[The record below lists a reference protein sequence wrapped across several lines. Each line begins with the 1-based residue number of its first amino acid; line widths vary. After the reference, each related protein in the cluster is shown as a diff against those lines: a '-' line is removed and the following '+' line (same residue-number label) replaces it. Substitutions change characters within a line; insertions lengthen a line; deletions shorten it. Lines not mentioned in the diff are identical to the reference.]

1 MRTPITV
8 LTAALCL
15 VLAIPASA
23 ALSLYTQ
30 NFEAMNQADTSALAN
45 DGWVVFGNVFDAGG
59 NYLYGYGTFPA
70 PNDGAAFCQIDIGQG
85 GEEQGAQ
92 QLVVFSDYQNLD
104 HAAGNL
110 IESNVFQERTIEASD
125 VGTVW
130 SFAFQA
136 KKGNIEGTS
145 TALAFIKTLDPA
157 NGYATTNLVTADMT
171 SIPETWGGWEL
182 TLAIDASLVGQL
194 FQFGFANTATLYQ
207 GAGIFYDNIV
217 FQQIAVAWPTDVPNA
232 GAAALAQNYPN
243 PFNPSTRIDFS
254 LERDARVDLAV
265 FDLAGRRVATLEQ
278 GVLPAGEHHVIWDG
292 RTDVGG
298 SAPAGHYRY
307 VLATP
312 TVRTSRS
319 MILLK

>member
-1 MRTPITV
+1 MRTKLTV
-8 LTAALCL
+8 LTAVLCL
-15 VLAIPASA
+15 IVAIPASA

-30 NFEAMNQADTSALAN
+30 NYEALVQSDVNALAN
-45 DGWVVFGNVFDAGG
+45 DGWIVFGNVFDASG

-70 PNDGAAFCQIDIGQG
+70 PNDGFAFCQIDVNQG

-92 QLVVFSDYQNLD
+92 QMVVFSDYNNGD

-136 KKGNIEGTS
+136 KKGNIAGAS

-157 NGYATTNLVTADMT
+157 NGWATTNYIPVDMT
-171 SIPETWGGWEL
+171 SIPDTWGGYEL
-182 TLAIDASLVGQL
+182 TLEITSGLVGQL
-194 FQFGFANTATLYQ
+194 FQFGFSNTATGYE
-207 GAGIFYDNIV
+207 GSGIFYDNIV
-217 FQQIAVAWPTDVPNA
+217 FQPIATTTDVPGA
-232 GAAALAQNYPN
+232 GAALLSQNFPN

-254 LERDARVDLAV
+254 LERDTRVDLAV
-265 FDLAGRRVATLEQ
+265 FDLAGRRVASLSQ
-278 GVLPAGEHHVIWDG
+278 GVLSAGEHHVIWDG
-292 RTDVGG
+292 RTDLGG
-298 SAPAGHYRY
+298 SAPAGQYRY